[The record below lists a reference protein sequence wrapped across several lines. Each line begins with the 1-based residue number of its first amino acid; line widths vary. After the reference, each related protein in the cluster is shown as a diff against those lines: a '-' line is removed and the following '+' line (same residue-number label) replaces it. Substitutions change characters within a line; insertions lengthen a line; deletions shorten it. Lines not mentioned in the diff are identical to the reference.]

1 MTCKKHTVNHQ
12 CCTAVPFNVIRKV
25 QIEMCVAALS
35 LLKTDSKI
43 RDEFKVGIERY
54 VYTLCIKDFHYNRII
69 VLNKLRL

>member
-1 MTCKKHTVNHQ
+1 
-12 CCTAVPFNVIRKV
+12 
-25 QIEMCVAALS
+25 MCVAALS